1 MIKGIKNFFQI
12 KIVENVLLV
21 FILLGVIITVF
32 TPNLPFIQRSA
43 ELANQTMIAYL
54 AFGIFFLMIDQTRL
68 MIVTMISAAIF
79 AFFLKESTNS
89 RIKYAALN
97 TSEKFR
103 ISLINLSSIDSDPSK
118 VIGNIA
124 KKNFD
129 LLVFQEYT
137 PNWKSLIEDN
147 LNKNYPNTISIPR
160 IDVYGLNV
168 LSKYPI
174 LKKDTLYC
182 QEIPILCLE
191 VLKNNQKFTILTA
204 YFPPRINSLT
214 RKTNEEE
221 LNLIAE
227 IIKNIKEPAMVVGVF
242 NMVPW
247 SPEIQSF
254 KEYGDL
260 IDSRSGYIPSM
271 DKNSGGIFGK
281 PVTHIF
287 YKPTLEC
294 TNFNISKADNDEYGI
309 EAFFQLQEKK

>member
-1 MIKGIKNFFQI
+1 MNKAIKSFFKR
-12 KIVENVLLV
+12 KIVENVLLI

-43 ELANQTMIAYL
+43 DLANQSMMIYL
-54 AFGIFFLMIDQTRL
+54 AFGMFFLIVDQTRL

-89 RIKYAALN
+89 RIKYATVN
-97 TSEKFR
+97 SSEKFK

-118 VIGNIA
+118 VIRNIA

-147 LNKNYPNTISIPR
+147 LNTSYPFKISIPR

-168 LSKYPI
+168 YSRYPI
-174 LKKDTLYC
+174 LKQDTLYC
-182 QEIPILCLE
+182 EEIPILRLE
-191 VLKNNQKFTILTA
+191 VFKNNQRFIILTA
-204 YFPPRINSLT
+204 YFPPPINNLS
-214 RKTNEEE
+214 KKINQDE
-221 LNLIAE
+221 LNLIAQS
-227 IIKNIKEPAMVVGVF
+227 IKDLDEPVIVAGVF
-242 NMVPW
+242 NIVPW

-254 KEYGDL
+254 KDKGDL

-287 YKPTLEC
+287 YKPALEC
-294 TNFNISKADNDEYGI
+294 TNFNISRADNDEYGI
-309 EAFFQLQEKK
+309 EAFFQLQENK